1 MATFERRSVIQLQC
15 TLLHR
20 ITDYIHSDRISALIG
35 FLLSLTP
42 LSMDL
47 MGWRGAG
54 GNGAAGTGT
63 YYFFG
68 GLLMV
73 LGSLGEVCEH
83 PFTLSPFHAFVN
95 FILTQSSS

>member
-1 MATFERRSVIQLQC
+1 MATCDAQSETRRHCRDPQGLFSQFTEL
-15 TLLHR
+15 
-20 ITDYIHSDRISALIG
+20 DRALVG

-63 YYFFG
+63 YFFFG
-68 GLLMV
+68 GLLMII
-73 LGSLGEVCEH
+73 GSVGEVRSRLPH
-83 PFTLSPFHAFVN
+83 PLYKPTG
-95 FILTQSSS
+95 QD

>member
-1 MATFERRSVIQLQC
+1 MLVAN
-15 TLLHR
+15 
-20 ITDYIHSDRISALIG
+20 YDRALIG

-63 YYFFG
+63 YFFFG

-73 LGSLGEVCEH
+73 LGAIGEVCS
-83 PFTLSPFHAFVN
+83 PKVGIFTL
-95 FILTQSSS
+95 

>member
-1 MATFERRSVIQLQC
+1 MIVHLIAYCMQ
-15 TLLHR
+15 
-20 ITDYIHSDRISALIG
+20 SDRYSALIG

-68 GLLMV
+68 GLLMI
-73 LGSLGEVCEH
+73 LGSLGEVCEQ
-83 PFTLSPFHAFVN
+83 PSARA
-95 FILTQSSS
+95 

>member
-1 MATFERRSVIQLQC
+1 MIFEGLLATQLHC
-15 TLLHR
+15 MKIH
-20 ITDYIHSDRISALIG
+20 ITPIYIFSEHTRALIG

-68 GLLMV
+68 GLLMI
-73 LGSLGEVCEH
+73 LGSLGEVCLRL
-83 PFTLSPFHAFVN
+83 FTCENAPV
-95 FILTQSSS
+95 LTSVSS